1 MATHLFTTDRQ
12 RSVLP
17 DLHAY
22 SPYGFMKTSPA
33 PALGFC
39 GQHRDPSTGSYPLGN
54 GRRFY
59 SPTLMRFTTCDSLSP
74 FSRGGLNGYAYC
86 GGDPVNRHD
95 PSGAFWGVILRGIGL
110 LSSGATLSGAVVR
123 TMKNVVGHR
132 KARAANSGTESYPA
146 HQDLATLSRVSN
158 QQFSMTGA
166 FGVAGQVVAAVNG
179 VTPSVQN
186 AVDLLALG
194 NMVTNLSGGLT
205 GNLAAGR
212 EVVSYLRTNPREIPV
227 VLGTT
232 FMDLTMLD
240 EMLST
245 VGRGLTHVG
254 RGFTYVGDE
263 FARAANWIRSLRS
276 PPIPV
281 LE

>member
-1 MATHLFTTDRQ
+1 MATHLLTTDMQ

-17 DLHAY
+17 GLRAY
-22 SPYGFMKTSPA
+22 SPYGLMKTGPA
-33 PALGFC
+33 PALAFA
-39 GQHRDPSTGSYPLGN
+39 GQHRDPLTGNYPLGN

-74 FSRGGLNGYAYC
+74 FSKGGINGYAYC

-110 LSSGATLSGAVVR
+110 LSSGATLSGAWVR

-132 KARAANSGTESYPA
+132 KAKAANSGTNSSPA
-146 HQDLATLSRVSN
+146 PHQDLPTLSRVSN
-158 QQFSMTGA
+158 QQFSMTGV
-166 FGVAGQVVAAVNG
+166 FGVAGQVVAAANG

-194 NMVTNLSGGLT
+194 NTVTNLSGGLT
-205 GNLAAGR
+205 GNFAAGR
-212 EVVSYLRTNPREIPV
+212 EVFSYLRANPREIPGV
-227 VLGTT
+227 FGET

-245 VGRGLTHVG
+245 VGRGFTQVG
-254 RGFTYVGDE
+254 RGF
-263 FARAANWIRSLRS
+263 AAAANWIRSPR
-276 PPIPV
+276 PV
-281 LE
+281 PHDVHV

>member
-1 MATHLFTTDRQ
+1 MATHLLATDLQ

-17 DLHAY
+17 GLHAY
-22 SPYGFMKTSPA
+22 SPYGFMKTRPA
-33 PALGFC
+33 PALAFA
-39 GQHRDPSTGSYPLGN
+39 GQHRDPLTGNYPLGN

-74 FSRGGLNGYAYC
+74 FSRGGINGYVYC

-95 PSGAFWGVILRGIGL
+95 PSGAFWGAILRGVGL
-110 LSSGATLSGAVVR
+110 FSSGATFSGAVVR

-132 KARAANSGTESYPA
+132 KAKAANSGTNPSPA
-146 HQDLATLSRVSN
+146 PHQDLPTLPRVSN

-179 VTPSVQN
+179 VTPGVQN

-194 NMVTNLSGGLT
+194 NTVTNFSGGLT
-205 GNLAAGR
+205 GNFAAGR
-212 EVVSYLRTNPREIPV
+212 EVVSYLWTNPREVPG
-227 VLGTT
+227 VLGET

-245 VGRGLTHVG
+245 VGRG
-254 RGFTYVGDE
+254 FTYVCRG
-263 FARAANWIRSLRS
+263 FATAANWIRSLRS
-276 PPIPV
+276 APYTV
-281 LE
+281 KV

>member
-1 MATHLFTTDRQ
+1 MTDLQ

-17 DLHAY
+17 GQRAY

-33 PALGFC
+33 PALAFA
-39 GQHRDPSTGSYPLGN
+39 GQRRDPLTGNYPLGN
-54 GRRFY
+54 GRCFY
-59 SPTLMRFTTCDSLSP
+59 SPTLMRFTACDSLSP
-74 FSRGGLNGYAYC
+74 FSRGGINSYAYC

-95 PSGAFWGVILRGIGL
+95 PSGAFWGVILRGAGL
-110 LSSGATLSGAVVR
+110 LSSFTTLSGAWVR

-132 KARAANSGTESYPA
+132 KAKAANSGTNSSPA
-146 HQDLATLSRVSN
+146 PHQDLATLSRVSN
-158 QQFSMTGA
+158 QQFSMTGV
-166 FGVAGQVVAAVNG
+166 FGVAGQFFAMAKG

-194 NMVTNLSGGLT
+194 NTVTNLSGGLT

-212 EVVSYLRTNPREIPV
+212 EVFSYLRANPREIPGV
-227 VLGTT
+227 FGET

-245 VGRGLTHVG
+245 VGRAFIHLG
-254 RGFTYVGDE
+254 RGL
-263 FARAANWIRSLRS
+263 AAAANWIRSPR
-276 PPIPV
+276 PV
-281 LE
+281 PHDVQV